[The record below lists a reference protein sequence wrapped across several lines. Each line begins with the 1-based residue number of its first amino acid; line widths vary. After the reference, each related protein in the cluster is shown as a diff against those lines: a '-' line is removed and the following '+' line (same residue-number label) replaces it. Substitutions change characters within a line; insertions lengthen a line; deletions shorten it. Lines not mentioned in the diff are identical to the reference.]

1 MLIGSIW
8 CTVTVTPY
16 GKMYYFEAFLLVLVL
31 IRILLIDEQV
41 LLFSTKFRIF
51 WPMYLVSLCYFPMY
65 CQNLDIPTKSIIL
78 WFLNCRP
85 MSNRRWL
92 TFHLTKYWSVR
103 PAPRLSKIFSISN
116 SVSVFPEVVSWCSF
130 SKFTFQV
137 LQCELQEME
146 HQLKNSNQRDFVHFR
161 TLLSRYTSY

>member
-1 MLIGSIW
+1 
-8 CTVTVTPY
+8 
-16 GKMYYFEAFLLVLVL
+16 MYYFEAFLLVLVL

-41 LLFSTKFRIF
+41 LLSSTKFRIF

-65 CQNLDIPTKSIIL
+65 CQNLDIPMKSIIL

-146 HQLKNSNQRDFVHFR
+146 PQLKNSNQRDFVHFR
-161 TLLSRYTSY
+161 ILLLRSTSY